1 MKSHSTD
8 QSHTPSI
15 VVAGGGTAGHIEP
28 AMAVAEAVAAT
39 RPQARI
45 TALGTE
51 RGLESTLVPAR
62 GFDLR
67 MIPPVP
73 VPRKVNKDLFTLPLR
88 LVRALRETR
97 QVLKDVRADALIG
110 FGGYVSAPAYLAA
123 KSLKVPFFVH
133 EANARAGVA
142 NKLGVRLGGK
152 GLAAMPDSGLEAEV
166 VGIPVKRS
174 VLELDRAELRA
185 EAREFFGL
193 PAEGPVLLVTGGSQG
208 AASINKAVTAAADTL
223 RHAGIAVLHAYGKKN
238 HITVPQES
246 EKAGMYRAVPYI
258 DRMDMA
264 LAAADMILCRAGALT
279 VAEVSA
285 VGLPAVY
292 VPLPHGNGEQELNA
306 RPVVSAGGGV
316 IVPDSDLDGQ
326 RVAKEVI
333 PTLRDPARLRAA
345 EKAAQLAGHRGAA
358 QAIADR
364 VLAAADKK
372 R

>member
-1 MKSHSTD
+1 MHSHSENT
-8 QSHTPSI
+8 HRTPSI

-28 AMAVAEAVAAT
+28 AMAVAEAITAA
-39 RPQARI
+39 RPEARI

-73 VPRKVNKDLFTLPLR
+73 VPRKVNKDLFTLPARLLR
-88 LVRALRETR
+88 SLHETR
-97 QVLKDVRADALIG
+97 AVLKEVKADALIG

-123 KSLKVPFFVH
+123 RSLGVPFFVH

-142 NKLGVRLGGK
+142 NKLGVKLGGT
-152 GLAAMPDSGLEAEV
+152 GLAAMSGSGLAADV

-174 VLELDRAELRA
+174 VLELDRDKLRA
-185 EAREFFGL
+185 EAREFFNL
-193 PAEGPVLLVTGGSQG
+193 PADGPVLLVTGGSQG
-208 AASINKAVTAAADTL
+208 AASINKAITAAADTL
-223 RHAGIAVLHAYGKKN
+223 RHAGIAVLHAYGRKN
-238 HITVPQES
+238 HITVPQAS
-246 EKAGMYRAVPYI
+246 EDAGVYRAVPYI
-258 DRMDMA
+258 DRMDLA

-306 RPVVSAGGGV
+306 KPVVRAGGGV
-316 IVPDSDLDGQ
+316 IVPDAELDAQ

-333 PTLRDPARLRAA
+333 PLLRDAGRLRRAQQA
-345 EKAAQLAGHRGAA
+345 AAQAGHRGAA
-358 QAIADR
+358 KEIANRLLQAAEN
-364 VLAAADKK
+364 K